1 MPIIEVK
8 NLSRVYEFYRK
19 EEGFLGSVKSFFARK
34 KEFKHAVD
42 DVSFSI
48 EEGELVGFLGPNG
61 AGKTTTLKM
70 LSGIL
75 HPTGGSARVL
85 GFTPWQR
92 EKEYQKQFALV
103 MGQKNQLILDI
114 PARESFWLHKSI
126 YEIPDGEYKKNLE
139 ELVTLL
145 GIGDVLDIPV
155 RKLSLGQKMKCE
167 LVAALLHG
175 PKVLFLDEPTI
186 GLDVVAQKNIR
197 DFLKKY
203 NKERK
208 TTIMLTS
215 HYMEDIKELCRRVII
230 IHSGHAVYDGAFTEL
245 VDRFAPYK
253 ILRVTFN
260 EPGAGREEMRG
271 FGELAE
277 YNPFACVIKVSR
289 KEARNVAV
297 RLLLGELPV
306 DDILIDEVEA
316 DDVVRSIF
324 NAEVRPEKH
333 TRS

>member
-1 MPIIEVK
+1 MPIIEVQ

-19 EEGFLGSVKSFFARK
+19 EQGFLGSVKSFFSREK
-34 KEFKHAVD
+34 QFKHAVN

-48 EEGELVGFLGPNG
+48 NEGELVGFLGPNG

-75 HPTGGSARVL
+75 HPTSGSAVVL

-103 MGQKNQLILDI
+103 MGQKNQLLLDI
-114 PARESFWLHKSI
+114 PAGESFWLNKSI
-126 YEIPDGEYKKNLE
+126 YEIPDQEYKKNLE
-139 ELVTLL
+139 ELTALL
-145 GIGDVLDIPV
+145 EIGDILDIPV

-167 LVAALLHG
+167 LAAALLHG

-186 GLDVVAQKNIR
+186 GLDVVAQKNVR

-208 TTIMLTS
+208 ITVMLTS

-230 IHSGHAVYDGAFTEL
+230 IHSGHAVYDGDFSEL
-245 VDRFAPYK
+245 VERFAPYK

-260 EPGAGREEMRG
+260 DPGVRREELQE

-277 YNPFACVIKVSR
+277 YNPFACVIKVVR
-289 KEARNVAV
+289 KEAKNVAV
-297 RLLLGELPV
+297 RLLSGHLPV

-324 NAEVRPEKH
+324 NAGISNV
-333 TRS
+333 